1 MARFRV
7 DEGVM
12 AAKQNTIVVLAWCM
26 ERDLPSPLVGEGGVD
41 AVHAG

>member
-12 AAKQNTIVVLAWCM
+12 AAKQNTIVVPANALA
-26 ERDLPSPLVGEGGVD
+26 D
-41 AVHAG
+41 AHIVAATE